1 MIVWNCDI
9 KIYNFK
15 INIRE
20 GHTLRTIQR
29 YRCVLFYV
37 LGGERMK
44 IKGKVLLLC
53 TSILLAL
60 PTVADA
66 KNADVP
72 FFNGEQNTFLQSDE
86 LQLPGKYYRPGS
98 GYTPPG
104 QGEPGSLYY
113 TADIHYPAVYNGSFN
128 YGNPWGNLVQ
138 EADGSEPYIR
148 ISNEGYLN
156 SNVPQGDRLVTE
168 VERMNPSIIADKY
181 WGNPQFVLK
190 YMNQHLISNLTTQK
204 PYGLFYW
211 IRDVAYLS
219 GGYAG
224 AGGVE
229 GINRYSLWYVRTSK
243 PEIKGF
249 NASSGA
255 KDKPVTFNFD
265 GFEYVSKEKGYKDKG
280 FADNTVNPYQSIA
293 GERNRV
299 KWTLDITK
307 DGENVNHQEDYIR
320 SKPQKDNNKPN
331 EADPGYFNKDGLKW
345 QPQMC
350 GKYTAKLKVVDGVQ
364 RASNER
370 TVNFTVDGNCDSK
383 VPPNPDEKP
392 YKYNIDLSTDRIE
405 GTTAK
410 KGTKIQTRV
419 DVSRASYKKERDEF
433 REIFKGNIKKYQQ
446 EVDVL
451 TPQYENAESSLSYC
465 RRNPYHR
472 IDAEGKDYYVDRDC
486 TSEENTLDRIKSK
499 LEKAKEKLKEYQ
511 KKLKRLE
518 EDEKKYSIV
527 ETTVVLRHNGKIVA
541 QQKVA
546 LAEEMRKTLYFD
558 WTYLGKGKLEAE
570 INPDRSLEIP
580 EITYDN
586 NLIKTTVNEPT
597 EESAP
602 CGVTSVKGVVQTVSI
617 RVSETETTTKTY
629 YEYLNGNISNLVP
642 SKFRSGY
649 GFSYEV
655 NGSYS
660 NEWDPSYK
668 GVFTEATAKYPF
680 ADQGLKTTQTL
691 DQAEYT
697 GLTAKYLPKNM
708 YLSEYT
714 GHVFDT
720 KKPTK
725 SLLWDGQE
733 KIIDGKRKWYAPMK
747 QKDGVYTFNVET
759 KPSGVNQMSLCMSKQ
774 VEVQGV
780 AYDDFVRRSI
790 LPDDPF
796 PAGEPGWNWKG
807 KVKIIKDTIDWYY
820 MKKGK

>member
-1 MIVWNCDI
+1 
-9 KIYNFK
+9 
-15 INIRE
+15 
-20 GHTLRTIQR
+20 
-29 YRCVLFYV
+29 
-37 LGGERMK
+37 MK
-44 IKGKVLLLC
+44 IKRKALLFC

-60 PTVADA
+60 PTVTCA
-66 KNADVP
+66 KNNDVP
-72 FFNGEQNTFLQSDE
+72 FFNGNEDTFLKSVD
-86 LQLPGKYYRPGS
+86 LQMPGKYYRPGS

-128 YGNPWGNLVQ
+128 WGNPWENLVQ

-148 ISNEGYLN
+148 ISNEGYIN
-156 SNVPQGDRLVTE
+156 SDVIKGDRLVTE
-168 VERMNPSIIADKY
+168 IERMNDSIIANKY
-181 WGNPQFVLK
+181 WGNPKFVLDN
-190 YMNQHLISNLTTQK
+190 MNKHIIRNDLTNQS
-204 PYGLFYW
+204 YGQFYW

-229 GINRYSLWYVRTSK
+229 GVNRYSLWYVRTSK

-249 NASSGA
+249 KASSGA
-255 KDKPVTFNFD
+255 KDQPVTFNFD
-265 GFEYVSKEKGYKDKG
+265 GFEYVSKEKGYKDRD

-320 SKPQKDNNKPN
+320 SKTQKDGDKPN
-331 EADPGYFNKDGLKW
+331 EADPGYFSKDSIRW

-350 GKYTAKLKVVDGVQ
+350 GRYTAKLKVVDGVQ
-364 RASNER
+364 RTSNEKI
-370 TVNFTVDGNCDSK
+370 VNFNVDGKCDSK
-383 VPPNPDEKP
+383 VPPNPDERP
-392 YKYNIDLSTDRIE
+392 YRYNIDLSADRIE

-446 EVDVL
+446 EVDAL
-451 TPQYENAESSLSYC
+451 TPEYENAEASLRVC
-465 RRNPYHR
+465 RRDPIR
-472 IDAEGKDYYVDRDC
+472 VIDAEGNEHLKDRDC
-486 TSEENTLDRIKSK
+486 TWDEENLDRIKSK
-499 LEKAKEKLKEYQ
+499 LEKAKEKLKEY
-511 KKLKRLE
+511 KGKLNRLQE
-518 EDEKKYSIV
+518 EEEKYSIV
-527 ETTVVLRHNGKIVA
+527 ETMVVLRHNGKKVA
-541 QQKVA
+541 EQKVV
-546 LAEEMRKTLYFD
+546 LTEEMRKTLYFD

-570 INPDRSLEIP
+570 INPPGDRLLDIP
-580 EITYDN
+580 EVTYDN
-586 NLIKTTVNEPT
+586 NLIKTTVAEPT

-602 CGVTSVKGVVQTVSI
+602 CGVTSVKGVVQTVTT
-617 RVSETETTTKTY
+617 RVSEKETTTQTY
-629 YEYLNGNISNLVP
+629 YEYLNGNIDNLVP

-649 GFSYEV
+649 GFTYEI
-655 NGSYS
+655 NGNYK

-668 GVFTEATAKYPF
+668 GVFTAATAKYPF
-680 ADQGLKTTQTL
+680 ADQGLQTTQTL

-697 GLTAKYLPKNM
+697 GVTAKYLPKNM
-708 YLSEYT
+708 YLSQYT

-720 KKPTK
+720 QKPTK
-725 SLLWDGQE
+725 STLWDGQE

-780 AYDDFVRRSI
+780 AYDDFVRRSV

-807 KVKIIKDTIDWYY
+807 KEKIITDTIDWFY
-820 MKKGK
+820 MKNGK